1 MLLLV
6 IPTLALAG
14 ATTWLALTHLT
25 VTGPIWT
32 TITVVMAIS
41 LAACVRVRITVDSE
55 HLWVRSWL
63 LGLRLMRIRL
73 SEVTRVHVEASRA
86 TRWGNWGLRSMLWG
100 KMLAVRGDQALVM
113 QMDSGRDVLIV
124 VRHAEYLAVEV
135 GRRAFQGQRAR
146 SVDA

>member
-1 MLLLV
+1 MLVLV

-32 TITVVMAIS
+32 LITVVMAIS
-41 LAACVRVRITVDSE
+41 LAACVKVRITVDGD
-55 HLWVRSWL
+55 HLQARSWL
-63 LGLRLMRIRL
+63 LGVRLRRIPL
-73 SEVTRVHVEASRA
+73 SDVTRVHVETSRA

-113 QMDSGRDVLIV
+113 QMDSGRDVLVIV
-124 VRHAEYLAVEV
+124 REAERLARAVERNLEEPRGV
-135 GRRAFQGQRAR
+135 GPGQ
-146 SVDA
+146 